1 MKEILYN
8 NDSLT
13 KEEINNKVE
22 RAKIVIVNSNNEVLL
37 GFSKNEYQII
47 GGHLEEGES
56 YDEGLIREVKE
67 ETGIELPYEKR
78 EPFIIIRYY
87 TRNYPNEGQN
97 TEYIA
102 KYFAIK
108 TDLKPNISKMSL
120 DQEEQKNNFE
130 FRYIKLDN
138 AIKELEDS
146 IDKANNPLVVRDTIE
161 VLKEYLNNEEK

>member
-8 NDSLT
+8 NDGLI

-22 RAKIVIVNSNNEVLL
+22 RAKIVIVNSNKEILL

-47 GGHLEEGES
+47 GGHLEKGES

-67 ETGIELPYEKR
+67 ETGIELPYENRK
-78 EPFIIIRYY
+78 PFIIIRYY
-87 TRNYPNEGQN
+87 IRDYPTEGQN
-97 TEYIA
+97 TEFIA

-120 DQEEQKNNFE
+120 DLEEQKNNFE

-138 AIKELEDS
+138 AIEELENS
-146 IDKANNPLVVRDTIE
+146 IDKANNPLVG
-161 VLKEYLNNEEK
+161 

>member
-78 EPFIIIRYY
+78 KPFIIIRYY
-87 TRNYPNEGQN
+87 TRDYPTEGQN
-97 TEYIA
+97 TEFIA

-130 FRYIKLDN
+130 FRYIKLDK
-138 AIKELEDS
+138 AIEELENS

-161 VLKEYLNNEEK
+161 VLKEYLNNEDN